1 MKLKILSWNVRRP
14 NDEEQRKPIKFVIR
28 TQKVDL
34 VCLYSWL
41 EAQVLEDFWITKVV
55 ETKVAPGGI
64 LPFQGNKGLQLLEM
78 KCRVFSISYRFRIF
92 KDNFVWL
99 FTKVYGPILRKEEKE
114 VFGNVMVRK
123 AEARSQTGFW
133 DSKERVSLSN

>member
-1 MKLKILSWNVRRP
+1 MW
-14 NDEEQRKPIKFVIR
+14 
-28 TQKVDL
+28 
-34 VCLYSWL
+34 
-41 EAQVLEDFWITKVV
+41 
-55 ETKVAPGGI
+55 
-64 LPFQGNKGLQLLEM
+64 M
-78 KCRVFSISYRFRIF
+78 
-92 KDNFVWL
+92 

>member
-1 MKLKILSWNVRRP
+1 
-14 NDEEQRKPIKFVIR
+14 
-28 TQKVDL
+28 
-34 VCLYSWL
+34 
-41 EAQVLEDFWITKVV
+41 
-55 ETKVAPGGI
+55 
-64 LPFQGNKGLQLLEM
+64 M

-123 AEARSQTGFW
+123 AKARSQTGFW